1 MMLEKI
7 FSDEK
12 RKNSFSFFLYP
23 LSKIYKK
30 CIDLRHFLYR
40 NKVLKEYRSPVFTV
54 CVGSI
59 FVGGSG
65 KTPFVRLLLEHLG
78 EDVFVL
84 TRGYRNLDEPLF
96 YKNCVVQKD
105 RVQGAKDC
113 LEKGARAIIMDDGLQ
128 HLRLKKDVKIAV
140 LTKEQLNK
148 GWDFLPFGSLRDTPS
163 ILTSVDVVVL
173 HEMETLEDYLKAQEF
188 LKNFN
193 IPRFIGTRT
202 EFSGFF
208 TLDQM
213 PISHV
218 KKAFLFSGIARPHR
232 FRKMCESLGVEVLD
246 HEIILD
252 HEMIDLERLNRLIQ
266 RAQSEAAHL
275 VMTEKDA
282 VKYPKIEGVLQ
293 AKIRT
298 KVTFDQQNFDYLIGK
313 FHETMD

>member
-7 FSDEK
+7 FLDEK
-12 RKNSFSFFLYP
+12 RKNTFSFFLYP

-30 CIDLRHFLYR
+30 CIDFRHFLYR
-40 NKVLKEYRSPVFTV
+40 NKVLKEYPSPIFTV

-59 FVGGSG
+59 FIGGSG

-84 TRGYRNLDEPLF
+84 SRGYKNLDEPLF
-96 YKNCVVQKD
+96 YRNCVIQKD

-113 LEKGARAIIMDDGLQ
+113 LEKGAKAIIMDDGLQ

-148 GWDFLPFGSLRDTPS
+148 GWDFIPLGSLRDTPS
-163 ILTSVDVVVL
+163 ILKNIDVVVL
-173 HEMETLEDYLKAQEF
+173 HEMETAEDYLKAQKF
-188 LKNFN
+188 LKSFN
-193 IPRFIGTRT
+193 IPRFIGTQT

-208 TLDQM
+208 TLDQV
-213 PISHV
+213 PVSQV
-218 KKAFLFSGIARPHR
+218 KKALLFSGIARPHR
-232 FRKMCESLGVEVLD
+232 FRKMCESLGVEVID
-246 HEIILD
+246 HEIVSD
-252 HEMIDLERLNRLIQ
+252 HDRIDLERLNRLIH
-266 RAQSEAAHL
+266 RAQSEEAYL
-275 VMTEKDA
+275 IMTEKDA
-282 VKYPKIEGVLQ
+282 VKYPKIEGVLH

>member
-7 FSDEK
+7 FLDGK

-23 LSKIYKK
+23 LSKIYQK

-40 NKVLKEYRSPVFTV
+40 SKVFKEYTSPVFTV

-84 TRGYRNLDEPLF
+84 SRGYRNLDEPLF
-96 YKNCVVQKD
+96 YRNCVIQKD
-105 RVQGAKDC
+105 RVRGAKDC
-113 LEKGARAIIMDDGLQ
+113 LKKGAKAIIMDDGLQ

-140 LTKEQLNK
+140 LTKEQLNE

-163 ILTSVDVVVL
+163 ILKSIDVVVL
-173 HEMETLEDYLKAQEF
+173 HEMETVEDYLKAQEF
-188 LKNFN
+188 LKSFN
-193 IPRFIGTRT
+193 IPRFIGTQT

-208 TLDQM
+208 TLDQV
-213 PISHV
+213 PVSHV

-232 FRKMCESLGVEVLD
+232 FRKMCESLGAEVLD
-246 HEIILD
+246 HEIVAD
-252 HEMIDLERLNRLIQ
+252 HEMIDLERLNRLIH
-266 RAQSEAAHL
+266 RAQSEGAYL
-275 VMTEKDA
+275 IMTEKDA

>member
-7 FSDEK
+7 LWDEK
-12 RKNSFSFFLYP
+12 RKNTFSFFLYP

-30 CIDLRHFLYR
+30 WIDIRHFLYR
-40 NKVLKEYRSPVFTV
+40 HKVLKDYPSPVFTV

-84 TRGYRNLDEPLF
+84 SRGYKNLDEPLF
-96 YKNCVVQKD
+96 YKNCVIQKD

-113 LEKGARAIIMDDGLQ
+113 LEKGAKAIIMDDGLQ

-163 ILTSVDVVVL
+163 ILTSIDVAVL
-173 HEMETLEDYLKAQEF
+173 HEMETVEDYLRAQEF
-188 LKNFN
+188 LKSFN
-193 IPRFIGTRT
+193 IPRFIGTQT
-202 EFSGFF
+202 EFLGFF
-208 TLDQM
+208 TLDQV
-213 PISHV
+213 PVSHV
-218 KKAFLFSGIARPHR
+218 KRVFLFSGIARPHR

-246 HEIILD
+246 HEVVSD
-252 HEMIDLERLNRLIQ
+252 HEMIDLDRLNRLIQ
-266 RAQSEAAHL
+266 RAQNKSAHL

-282 VKYPKIEGVLQ
+282 VKYPKMEGVLQ